1 MICIVDT
8 HALVWFLEGNKRLSA
23 VAQAALAD
31 PHNQLVLPTLV
42 LAEANHL
49 YSRKRIS
56 VSASRMLSEVA
67 NAENCTVDPLDENV
81 AMRVSGELDI
91 HDAIIVATA
100 LVYRELSTDTVVVVT
115 RDEAIIRSGLVQ
127 TIW

>member
-67 NAENCTVDPLDENV
+67 NAENCTVYPLDENV